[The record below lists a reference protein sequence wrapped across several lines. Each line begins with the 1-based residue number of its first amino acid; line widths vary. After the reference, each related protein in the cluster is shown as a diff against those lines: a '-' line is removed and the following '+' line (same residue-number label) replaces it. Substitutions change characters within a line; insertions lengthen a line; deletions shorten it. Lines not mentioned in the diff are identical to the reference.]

1 MSNSFIEKCIN
12 GDASLDEIDNYID
25 EWHDSDSDI
34 NLELHEFLGMSW
46 EEYSLWAVKPKFL
59 AWIIN
64 ARRKGVISSET
75 KFLQESQPLAARS
88 SNTKESLE
96 SINWLKS
103 MGKI

>member
-46 EEYSLWAVKPKFL
+46 EEYSLWAVKPSLL
-59 AWIIN
+59 AEILN
-64 ARRKGVISSET
+64 HRK
-75 KFLQESQPLAARS
+75 Q
-88 SNTKESLE
+88 
-96 SINWLKS
+96 
-103 MGKI
+103 

>member
-1 MSNSFIEKCIN
+1 MNSSFIEKCIN
-12 GDASLDEIDNYID
+12 GDASLDEIDDYID

>member
-96 SINWLKS
+96 SI
-103 MGKI
+103 

>member
-46 EEYSLWAVKPKFL
+46 EEYSLWAVKPRLL
-59 AWIIN
+59 AERLN
-64 ARRKGVISSET
+64 HRKQDVSSKKLVLPT
-75 KFLQESQPLAARS
+75 V
-88 SNTKESLE
+88 
-96 SINWLKS
+96 
-103 MGKI
+103 

>member
-46 EEYSLWAVKPKFL
+46 EEYSL
-59 AWIIN
+59 
-64 ARRKGVISSET
+64 
-75 KFLQESQPLAARS
+75 
-88 SNTKESLE
+88 
-96 SINWLKS
+96 
-103 MGKI
+103 

>member
-46 EEYSLWAVKPKFL
+46 EEYSLWAVKPSLL
-59 AWIIN
+59 AEILN
-64 ARRKGVISSET
+64 HRKQDVSSKKLVLPT
-75 KFLQESQPLAARS
+75 V
-88 SNTKESLE
+88 
-96 SINWLKS
+96 
-103 MGKI
+103 